1 MRLIKLFLIT
11 SLILYYNFTSNL
23 YGIIKNNIA
32 IKVENQIITNYEIR
46 NKILTSIVLSG
57 KEINQS
63 NIDNFKKQSV
73 SSLIDQKLILKELTK
88 YKIEDDNLQINQY
101 LNSIS
106 SNDIKKFKKMFFD
119 NNLDYSLFLEEVKT
133 KLKWQKL
140 IYRIYSD
147 RINIDENFLN
157 NEVLRIVKNQK
168 KIQEFKLSEIE
179 IFLKNDTSD
188 KYLISNVKKEILEN
202 GFEKT
207 ALKYSVSDTSNNKG
221 SLGWVN
227 STSLSNQIYEIVS
240 KLSIGSVSEPV
251 IINDTALF
259 LLLENKRETN
269 PVDLNEAELK
279 IKIKNKKTNDLYNLY
294 SKSHLSK
301 LKNNSLIEY
310 Q

>member
-269 PVDLNEAELK
+269 SVDLNEAELK

>member
-157 NEVLRIVKNQK
+157 NEVLKIVKNQK

-259 LLLENKRETN
+259 LLLEKKRETN

>member
-11 SLILYYNFTSNL
+11 SLFLYCNFTSNL

-106 SNDIKKFKKMFFD
+106 SNDIEKFKKIFFD

-140 IYRIYSD
+140 I
-147 RINIDENFLN
+147 
-157 NEVLRIVKNQK
+157 
-168 KIQEFKLSEIE
+168 
-179 IFLKNDTSD
+179 
-188 KYLISNVKKEILEN
+188 
-202 GFEKT
+202 
-207 ALKYSVSDTSNNKG
+207 
-221 SLGWVN
+221 
-227 STSLSNQIYEIVS
+227 
-240 KLSIGSVSEPV
+240 
-251 IINDTALF
+251 
-259 LLLENKRETN
+259 
-269 PVDLNEAELK
+269 
-279 IKIKNKKTNDLYNLY
+279 
-294 SKSHLSK
+294 
-301 LKNNSLIEY
+301 
-310 Q
+310 

>member
-11 SLILYYNFTSNL
+11 SLFLYCNFTSNL

-106 SNDIKKFKKMFFD
+106 SNDIEKFKKIFFD

-179 IFLKNDTSD
+179 IFLKNDPSD
-188 KYLISNVKKEILEN
+188 ERLISNIKKEILEN

-207 ALKYSVSDTSNNKG
+207 ALIYSVSDTSNNKG

-269 PVDLNEAELK
+269 SVDLNEAELK
-279 IKIKNKKTNDLYNLY
+279 RKIKNKKTNDLYNLY

>member
-11 SLILYYNFTSNL
+11 SLFLYYNFTSNL
-23 YGIIKNNIA
+23 YGVIKNNIA

-46 NKILTSIVLSG
+46 NKILTSIVLAG

-106 SNDIKKFKKMFFD
+106 SNDIEKFKKIFFD

-179 IFLKNDTSD
+179 IFLKNDPSD
-188 KYLISNVKKEILEN
+188 KLLISNIKKEILEN

-207 ALKYSVSDTSNNKG
+207 ALIYSVSDTSNNKG

-227 STSLSNQIYEIVS
+227 STSLNNQIYEIVS

-269 PVDLNEAELK
+269 PLDLNEAELK
-279 IKIKNKKTNDLYNLY
+279 RKIKNKKTNDLYNLY

>member
-1 MRLIKLFLIT
+1 MRLIKLFIIT
-11 SLILYYNFTSNL
+11 SLFLYYNFASNL
-23 YGIIKNNIA
+23 YGTIKNNIA

-57 KEINQS
+57 KKINQS

-106 SNDIKKFKKMFFD
+106 SNDIEKFKKIFFD
-119 NNLDYSLFLEEVKT
+119 NNLDYSLFLEEIKT

-147 RINIDENFLN
+147 RIDIDENFLD
-157 NEVLRIVKNQK
+157 NEVSRVVKNQK

-179 IFLKNDTSD
+179 IFLKNDPSD
-188 KYLISNVKKEILEN
+188 KQLISNVKKEILVN

-207 ALKYSVSDTSNNKG
+207 ALLYSVSDTANNKG

-240 KLSIGSVSEPV
+240 KLSIGNVSEPV

-259 LLLENKRETN
+259 LLLENTRETN
-269 PVDLNEAELK
+269 PVDLNESELK
-279 IKIKNKKTNDLYNLY
+279 RRIKNKKTNDLYNLY

>member
-11 SLILYYNFTSNL
+11 SLFLYCNFISNL

-106 SNDIKKFKKMFFD
+106 SNDIEKFKKIFFD

-179 IFLKNDTSD
+179 IFLKNDPSD
-188 KYLISNVKKEILEN
+188 ERLISNIKKEILEN

-207 ALKYSVSDTSNNKG
+207 ALIYSVSDTSNNKG

-279 IKIKNKKTNDLYNLY
+279 RKIKNKKTNDLYNLY